1 MCRYR
6 QSDWHRERFFV
17 VDVPGPAIA
26 GLPSSKALHLVTIH
40 TNSQGPKLTDASGP
54 IAAPGGHHTTQVRD
68 IQDLKDRYPNQ
79 FDTLGDFKTPARLHL
94 KPDAQPQIDPPQKC
108 SVHVKPKLEAEL
120 HKMEKDGVIR
130 RVSKHTDWCSSLTTV
145 VKKDGSLRVCL
156 DPKRLNESL
165 KRCPHK
171 IPTPQ
176 DKADSWELSTSH
188 HRTY

>member
-40 TNSQGPKLTDASGP
+40 TISQGPKLTDASGP

-79 FDTLGDFKTPARLHL
+79 FDTLGISRHLPAYISNLMHSHISILHEN
-94 KPDAQPQIDPPQKC
+94 A
-108 SVHVKPKLEAEL
+108 V
-120 HKMEKDGVIR
+120 
-130 RVSKHTDWCSSLTTV
+130 
-145 VKKDGSLRVCL
+145 
-156 DPKRLNESL
+156 
-165 KRCPHK
+165 
-171 IPTPQ
+171 PT
-176 DKADSWELSTSH
+176 LSPN
-188 HRTY
+188 